1 MKESKRLFVVLG
13 IGLGLLLA
21 ACGGQTSGSG
31 GGGGGTTVTLRQ
43 QDSGPLVGAYYR
55 VGGGSWQPITFSGG
69 QATFTATGEY
79 EVAVR
84 CQSGSGVTDL
94 HFFKAAVRQA
104 TALSFACEA
113 SSAGTSSRATFN
125 VTLPRSIGSQ
135 AVQPGDAVFVGT
147 GSEVYQ
153 GSNPV
158 SVTTYL
164 PDGRQD
170 VLLTLL
176 RATGGPPPTSLTP
189 IGYKLAQNLNVS
201 SGATYDVDDTGWQPF
216 AATRSIGAVS
226 LPSGYQGFAMVFF
239 FRDGMKEPGIVGG
252 IDRYGTLALSGKYL
266 GMALAEPSTGSGS
279 GLFALKDTGGADWTP
294 SLMSPW
300 GAGQFS
306 VDGDTLTFAH
316 PQAQTYLFQASG
328 LLKDSASGSALKV
341 HITVYP
347 SGATTTYTVPV
358 VPGLGYALENPT
370 ARSVSFDL
378 TAYRGNLAQ
387 AAFLFGGGTLTESDL
402 AGLDVALAQT
412 SRSFNGPSYT
422 LP

>member
-1 MKESKRLFVVLG
+1 MKGSKRLFVVLG

-21 ACGGQTSGSG
+21 ACGGQTSG
-31 GGGGGTTVTLRQ
+31 GGTTVTIRQ

-69 QATFTATGEY
+69 RATFTATGEY

-84 CQSGSGVTDL
+84 CQSGPTVYTDL
-94 HFFKAAVRQA
+94 YLFKATVRQA

-113 SSAGTSSRATFN
+113 SSAGTSSQTFN
-125 VTLPRSIGSQ
+125 VTLPRNIGSQ
-135 AVQPGDAVFVGT
+135 AVQLGDAVFVGT
-147 GSEVYQ
+147 GSGEYQ

-158 SVTTYL
+158 SVTTNL

-201 SGATYDVDDTGWQPF
+201 SGGTYAVDDTGWQPF
-216 AATRSIGAVS
+216 AATRSIRAS
-226 LPSGYQGFAMVFF
+226 FPQGYQGFAMAFF
-239 FRDGMKEPGIVGG
+239 FRDGMKVPGIVGG

-266 GMALAEPSTGSGS
+266 GMAQAEPSTGRGS
-279 GLFALKDTGGADWTP
+279 QLFALKDTGGADWTP

-306 VDGDTLTFAH
+306 VNGDTLTFAH
-316 PQAQTYLFQASG
+316 PQAQSYLFQAFFG

-347 SGATTTYTVPV
+347 SGATTTYTVPM
-358 VPGLGYALENPT
+358 VPGLGYALEDPT
-370 ARSVSFDL
+370 ARSVSFAL
-378 TAYRGNLAQ
+378 TAYRGNPAQ
-387 AAFLFGGGTLTESDL
+387 AGLLLGGGTPTERDL
-402 AGLDVALAQT
+402 AGLDVASAQT
-412 SRSFNGPSYT
+412 SDLFNGPSYT